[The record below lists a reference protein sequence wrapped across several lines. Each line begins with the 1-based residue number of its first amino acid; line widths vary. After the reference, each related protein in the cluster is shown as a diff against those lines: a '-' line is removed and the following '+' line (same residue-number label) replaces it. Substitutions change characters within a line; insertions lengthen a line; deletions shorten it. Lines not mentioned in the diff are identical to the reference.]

1 METEK
6 IILREMERND
16 WLAVHEYASQH
27 IVCKYQPW
35 GPNTKADTKVFVDQ
49 VMKDSQHNPRTRFVY
64 VVVLPDSHKVIGAGE
79 LNIRDIHHKTG
90 EISYIIHPDYWSRG
104 FGTGT
109 AKKLI
114 EIGFSTRRLHRIYAT
129 CDPRNIGSAKVLQ
142 KAGLTNEGRLREELL
157 IRDGWRDSLLYS
169 ILEHEWI

>member
-1 METEK
+1 
-6 IILREMERND
+6 
-16 WLAVHEYASQH
+16 
-27 IVCKYQPW
+27 
-35 GPNTKADTKVFVDQ
+35 
-49 VMKDSQHNPRTRFVY
+49 MKDSQHNPRTRLVY